1 MKELKKRFRSL
12 YWQQFSLIAG
22 ILLLTLLLL
31 GASFYALS
39 YNYLVGEKRDEMQT
53 RAQVIAQMT
62 ADYLAASEADQE
74 EVDSSLSRMAGVAS
88 MMTEVNFLICDE
100 NGQAILTTDNA
111 LAGKSIRLPE
121 EIRTQILENENGFEG
136 NTTLSGLYKLR
147 QFAVGLPVRSAEGQV
162 VGMVLAMIDA
172 SQLMRLWRSFTGL
185 FFMISAVV
193 LLIAFVASSFMS
205 MRQIQPIKE
214 MVRGTRAYAAGNF
227 DIRIEDEGRGDEIG
241 ELARSFNMMADSLSE
256 TERQR
261 RDFIANIS
269 HELKTPMTSIAGYTD
284 GILDGTIP
292 QKDERRYLQ
301 IISDESHRLS
311 RLVRRMLDISQIQS
325 QEMHKEDFDL
335 CESMR
340 IALLSMEQKINDRGL
355 DVEADIPEDSVM
367 VRGDNELITQVVYNL
382 LENATKFAA
391 PGSTLYL
398 GLACRGEKAVVT
410 VRNTGNTIPAQ
421 EIPLLFERFHKS
433 DKSRSVDKD
442 GYGLGL
448 YVVKTI
454 LNQHKEKITVTSE
467 NGVTAFSFTVQM
479 ADGARAYGEE
489 QEQ

>member
-39 YNYLVGEKRDEMQT
+39 YNYLVREKREEMQT

-62 ADYLAASEADQE
+62 ADYLAASEADQ

-100 NGQAILTTDNA
+100 NGQAMLTTDNA

-311 RLVRRMLDISQIQS
+311 RLVRRMLDLSRLNALAETSITA
-325 QEMHKEDFDL
+325 QEQFDL
-335 CESMR
+335 TEIMSQVLISLES
-340 IALLSMEQKINDRGL
+340 KITQRNL
-355 DVEADIPEDSVM
+355 DVDVQMPEDKLM
-367 VRGDNELITQVVYNL
+367 VWGDPDSITQVCYNL
-382 LENATKFAA
+382 LDNAVKFSSPQGRLTLRITTKAGKA
-391 PGSTLYL
+391 YIAIGNQ
-398 GLACRGEKAVVT
+398 GE
-410 VRNTGNTIPAQ
+410 TIPPQ
-421 EIPLLFERFHKS
+421 QLTHIFDRFHKADS
-433 DKSRSVDKD
+433 SRSTHKD
-442 GYGLGL
+442 GVGLGL
-448 YVVKTI
+448 YIVKTI
-454 LNQHKEKITVTSE
+454 LNTYKEDITVTSQD
-467 NGVTAFSFTVQM
+467 GFTEFTFTLSEV
-479 ADGARAYGEE
+479 
-489 QEQ
+489 

>member
-74 EVDSSLSRMAGVAS
+74 VDSSLSRMAGVAS

-100 NGQAILTTDNA
+100 NGQAMLTTDNA

-241 ELARSFNMMADSLSE
+241 ELARAFNMMADSLSE

-261 RDFIANIS
+261 RDFIANVS
-269 HELKTPMTSIAGYTD
+269 HELKTPMTTIAGYTD

-292 QKDERRYLQ
+292 PERERHYLQ
-301 IISDESHRLS
+301 IISDESRRLS

-325 QEMHKEDFDL
+325 KEMKKEDFDI
-335 CESMR
+335 CEVMR

-355 DVEADIPEDSVM
+355 DVETNIPDDPTM
-367 VRGDNELITQVVYNL
+367 VQGDRDLITQVIYNL
-382 LENATKFAA
+382 LENAAKFATPHTA
-391 PGSTLYL
+391 LYL
-398 GLACRGEKAVVT
+398 GLATNDEKAIIS
-410 VRNTGNTIPAQ
+410 VRNHGATIAPE

-433 DKSRSVDKD
+433 DKSRSEDKD

-454 LNQHKEKITVTSE
+454 LAQHKEHISVTSE
-467 NGVTAFSFTVQM
+467 NGLTSFDFTLQLTSPHNT
-479 ADGARAYGEE
+479 
-489 QEQ
+489 